1 MASDWFQALV
11 LERQED
17 GATKATLKE
26 LSPDTLPDG
35 DVDIAVAYSSLN
47 YKDGLA
53 VTGEGRIIRS
63 FPFVPGI
70 DLAGTVL
77 RSESPD
83 YRPGDRVIL
92 TGWGIGE
99 RHWGGFA
106 QRARVRSEWLV
117 PLPAGLDLR
126 GAMALGTAGFTAML
140 AVMALEQYGLAPD
153 EREVVVTGAAGGL
166 GSIAVALLA
175 AGGHNVVASSGR
187 AEAHAYLSD
196 LGARQIIDR
205 GVLSA
210 PSKRP
215 MESERWAG
223 AVDTVGGETLAG
235 LLRSMSYQS
244 AIAVCGLAGG
254 HELHTTVYPLI
265 LRGVSLLGIDSV
277 MCPQER
283 RRAAW
288 ARLAQQMPGHL
299 MDSISQVVPLR
310 EVPALSRAILAGQV
324 RGRIVVDV
332 NA

>member
-1 MASDWFQALV
+1 MAGDSFQALV
-11 LERQED
+11 LEQQD
-17 GATKATLKE
+17 GGGITATLKD
-26 LSPDTLPDG
+26 LNSDALPAG
-35 DVDIAVAYSSLN
+35 DVDVAVAYSSLN

-83 YRPGDRVIL
+83 YRPGDQVIL

-99 RHWGGFA
+99 RHWGGYA
-106 QRARVRSEWLV
+106 QRARVRSDWLV
-117 PLPAGLDLR
+117 QLPAGLDLQS
-126 GAMALGTAGFTAML
+126 AMAFGTAGFTAML
-140 AVMALEQYGLAPD
+140 AVMALEQQGLVPNG
-153 EREVVVTGAAGGL
+153 REVVVTGAAGGV
-166 GSIAVALLA
+166 GSVAVALLA
-175 AGGHNVVASSGR
+175 AGGYTVVASTGR
-187 AEAHAYLSD
+187 QEAHAYLRD

-205 GVLSA
+205 GEVSA
-210 PSKRP
+210 PSTRP

-235 LLRSMSYQS
+235 LMRTMRYHS

-277 MCPQER
+277 MCPPER

-288 ARLAQQMPGHL
+288 ARLAEQMPRHL
-299 MDSISQVVPLR
+299 MGTIGQVVPLR
-310 EVPALSRAILAGQV
+310 EVPALSRSILEGQV